1 VAEDIKAV
9 RVVRGKRDGEAWH
22 RCGDRGHVRPEFA
35 APHPVPRERR
45 GGQSGRCDEPGER
58 DVQVCDVVVQRGLN
72 SRISVRPTSTWPGEM
87 VANVYSFALMLM
99 LATFLSR
106 RNLGRRPGLRSWH

>member
-58 DVQVCDVVVQRGLN
+58 DVQMCDVVVQRGAELSN
-72 SRISVRPTSTWPGEM
+72 FGAADVDLARGM

-106 RNLGRRPGLRSWH
+106 RNLGRRPDLRSWH